1 LIDSSVLGRATLG
14 SKQEGSRYIS
24 YNVGSIHE
32 GEWKMEDCFWELLNR
47 WLTAETGLYLTYTNE
62 NTIGAGTPGTTARG
76 METPKMP
83 GAQEEQEGVKEHDV
97 KKIGSGERA
106 YTNEIEKNAIG

>member
-1 LIDSSVLGRATLG
+1 
-14 SKQEGSRYIS
+14 
-24 YNVGSIHE
+24 
-32 GEWKMEDCFWELLNR
+32 MEDCFWELLNR